1 MFIPNKVADIYY
13 LMAELKTYGD
23 LKKVIK
29 AISTKQKGEKIGNV
43 ALGVITGL
51 IPGADAAKNT
61 FDFIKAAIGKP
72 DTKKTKTWLDR
83 LDVDDQMSAIV
94 DDSVENGFM
103 QTMAKSIESQPDD
116 KELEQDFN
124 MNAKM
129 VDYLRNKYGGRH
141 IAGIKE
147 SKMKK
152 YNFEALTPEEKE
164 KLEEYVSS
172 VKEIKKEIKKLL
184 EKAKSGKVTETGGN
198 MSTGLTMSTD

>member
-1 MFIPNKVADIYY
+1 
-13 LMAELKTYGD
+13 MAELQTYGD

-43 ALGVITGL
+43 ALSVVTGL

-61 FDFIKAAIGKP
+61 FDFIKAAISKP
-72 DTKKTKTWLDR
+72 DSKKTKTWLDR

-103 QTMAKSIESQPDD
+103 QAMAKSIESQPDD

-129 VDYLRNKYGGRH
+129 VDYLKGKYQGRT
-141 IAGIKE
+141 IMGIKE
-147 SKMKK
+147 NMENKSDK
-152 YNFEALTPEEKE
+152 YNFENLSPDEKQ
-164 KLEEYVSS
+164 KLEEYIES
-172 VKEIKKEIKKLL
+172 VKEIKKEIKKLVH
-184 EKAKSGKVTETGGN
+184 KAKKPTMSEEGGN
-198 MSTGLTMSTD
+198 MSTGLKLSAD

>member
-1 MFIPNKVADIYY
+1 
-13 LMAELKTYGD
+13 MAELKTYGD

-29 AISTKQKGEKIGNV
+29 AISTKQKGEKVGGV

-51 IPGADAAKNT
+51 IPGAEAAKTT

-103 QTMAKSIESQPDD
+103 QAMAKSIESQSDD
-116 KELEQDFN
+116 KELEPDFN

-141 IAGIKE
+141 ITGIKE
-147 SKMKK
+147 NKMKK
-152 YNFEALTPEEKE
+152 YNFEALTPDEKE

-184 EKAKSGKVTETGGN
+184 EKAKNGEMTETGGN
-198 MSTGLTMSTD
+198 MSSGLSLSID

>member
-1 MFIPNKVADIYY
+1 
-13 LMAELKTYGD
+13 MAELKTYGD

-29 AISTKQKGEKIGNV
+29 AVSTKQKGEKIGGV

-51 IPGADAAKNT
+51 IPGADAAKTT

-103 QTMAKSIESQPDD
+103 QAMAKSIESQPDD

-129 VDYLRNKYGGRH
+129 VDFLRDKYGGRH
-141 IAGIKE
+141 ISGIKE
-147 SKMKK
+147 NKMKK
-152 YNFEALTPEEKE
+152 YNFESLTPEERQ
-164 KLEEYVSS
+164 KLEEYVNS
-172 VKEIKKEIKKLL
+172 VKEIKKEIKKLVRKAEGKSL
-184 EKAKSGKVTETGGN
+184 EKEGGN
-198 MSTGLTMSTD
+198 MSSGLTLSSK

>member
-1 MFIPNKVADIYY
+1 
-13 LMAELKTYGD
+13 MAELKTYGD

-29 AISTKQKGEKIGNV
+29 AISTRQKGEKIGSL
-43 ALGVITGL
+43 ALDQIIGL
-51 IPGADAAKNT
+51 IPGAGAAKTT
-61 FDFIKAAIGKP
+61 FDFLKAAFKKP

-83 LDVDDQMSAIV
+83 LDIDDDMSAIV

-103 QTMAKSIESQPDD
+103 QTISKTIESQPDD

-147 SKMKK
+147 NKMKK
-152 YNFEALTPEEKE
+152 YNFEALTPDEKE

-184 EKAKSGKVTETGGN
+184 GKAKAGSVTETGGN
-198 MSTGLTMSTD
+198 MSTGLSLSAD

>member
-1 MFIPNKVADIYY
+1 
-13 LMAELKTYGD
+13 MAELQTYGD

-51 IPGADAAKNT
+51 IPGADAAKTT
-61 FDFIKAAIGKP
+61 FDFIKAAISKP

-103 QTMAKSIESQPDD
+103 QAMAKSIESQPDD

-129 VDYLRNKYGGRH
+129 VDYLKGKYQGRT
-141 IAGIKE
+141 IMGIKE
-147 SKMKK
+147 TMENKK
-152 YNFEALTPEEKE
+152 YNFENLSPDEKQ
-164 KLEEYVSS
+164 KLEEYIES
-172 VKEIKKEIKKLL
+172 VKEIKKEIKKLVH
-184 EKAKSGKVTETGGN
+184 KAKKPSMSEEGGN
-198 MSTGLTMSTD
+198 MSSGLTLSAD

>member
-1 MFIPNKVADIYY
+1 
-13 LMAELKTYGD
+13 MAELKTYGD

-43 ALGVITGL
+43 ALSVVTGL

-61 FDFIKAAIGKP
+61 FDFIKAAITKP
-72 DTKKTKTWLDR
+72 DSKKTKTWLDR

-103 QTMAKSIESQPDD
+103 QAMAKSIESQSDD

-129 VDYLRNKYGGRH
+129 VDYLKGKYQGRT
-141 IAGIKE
+141 IMGIKE
-147 SKMKK
+147 NMKNKK
-152 YNFEALTPEEKE
+152 YNFENLSPDEKE
-164 KLEEYVSS
+164 KLEEYISS
-172 VKEIKKEIKKLL
+172 VKEIKKEIKKLVN
-184 EKAKSGKVTETGGN
+184 KAKGKSIDEEGGN
-198 MSTGLTMSTD
+198 MSTGLHLSSN

>member
-1 MFIPNKVADIYY
+1 
-13 LMAELKTYGD
+13 MAELQTYGD

-43 ALGVITGL
+43 ALNVVTGL

-61 FDFIKAAIGKP
+61 FDFIKAAISKP
-72 DTKKTKTWLDR
+72 DSKKTKTWLDR

-103 QTMAKSIESQPDD
+103 QAMAKSIESQPDD

-129 VDYLRNKYGGRH
+129 VDYLKQKYQGRTV
-141 IAGIKE
+141 AGIKE
-147 SKMKK
+147 NKNMKF
-152 YNFEALTPEEKE
+152 NFENLSPDEKQ
-164 KLEEYVSS
+164 KLEEYIAS
-172 VKEIKKEIKKLL
+172 VKEIQKEIKSLL
-184 EKAKSGKVTETGGN
+184 SKAKGGMNEEGGN
-198 MSTGLTMSTD
+198 KSTGLTLSDN